1 MASDTAHRRPRQRPT
16 NRPRRQRPS
25 NRRRPAARTQRARLT
40 VAGGSTPEFL
50 LLAAT
55 TTVLLVVGLVMTF
68 SASFVQSAST
78 TGDAF
83 WVFQRQL
90 LWCAVGVVPMALVA
104 LTDYRGLRRF
114 AFVPLLAGIVMAA
127 VVLVEGVGVDV
138 NGARRW
144 LDLGPVRF
152 QPSELLKLAVPLYVS
167 HLLALRWPRIRRGDL
182 RALLVPA
189 VPVIGLAALLT
200 LLGPDLETALLIGV
214 IGGLALYAAGLPTRI
229 IAAGGVVGGAIA
241 AGAIVTTPFRLGRLA
256 AWLDPM
262 AYRSDIGYQT
272 VQGYLAL
279 GSGGVFGRGLGQGRG
294 QWLFIPNPHTDFIF
308 AVIGEEL
315 GLVGACF
322 VLALFCSLAVGGIR
336 TARKAPD
343 VFGRLLATAIT
354 GWLLLQGA
362 MNMGSVVGL
371 VPVTGVTLPLVSFG
385 GSSLVVTMAGV
396 GILLSIARAGR
407 SAATDEQV
415 EER

>member
-1 MASDTAHRRPRQRPT
+1 V
-16 NRPRRQRPS
+16 
-25 NRRRPAARTQRARLT
+25 NRRRPAALTGRAGRARLT
-40 VAGGSTPEFL
+40 VAGASTPEFL

-55 TTVLLVVGLVMTF
+55 TTVLLVLGLVMTF
-68 SASFVQSAST
+68 SASFVQSASS

-90 LWCAVGVVPMALVA
+90 LWCAVGLVPMAVVA
-104 LTDYRGLRRF
+104 LTDYRRLRRC
-114 AFVPLLAGIVMAA
+114 ASVLLLGGIAMAA
-127 VVLVEGVGVDV
+127 VVLLPGAGVDV

-144 LDLGPVRF
+144 FDLGPVSF
-152 QPSELLKLAVPLYVS
+152 QPSELLKLAVPLHVA
-167 HLLALRWPRIRRGDL
+167 HLLALRWPRIRRGEL
-182 RALLVPA
+182 RALLLPA
-189 VPVIGLAALLT
+189 APVIALAAVLT

-214 IGGLALYAAGLPTRI
+214 IGGLALYAAGLPARI
-229 IAAGGVVGGAIA
+229 VAAGGVVGGVVTTV
-241 AGAIVTTPFRLGRLA
+241 AIVTTPFRQGRLT

-322 VLALFCSLAVGGIR
+322 VLGLFLTLAVGGIR

-354 GWLLLQGA
+354 GWLLVQAA

-371 VPVTGVTLPLVSFG
+371 LPVTGVTLPLVSFG

-407 SAATDEQV
+407 LAPTDEQV
-415 EER
+415 KAQ